1 MIGRRLLFLLFVFLS
16 TTAIAQNASVRAE
29 KYRMR
34 IGEQIEL
41 LLKAEANKGQK
52 IVWPAIADSI
62 GPFFNVISRDTI
74 DTLASAGNGLS
85 LEQKIQITSFDSG
98 MHSLPVFDFLFIN
111 SGSDTTSILSDVLS
125 IEVKTIPVDTTKAI
139 KDIRGLEDVPE
150 DFTDL
155 ILYSIL
161 AAVALVAIAIGIY
174 YYQKRKKPV
183 QIIVPKGPVTPPW
196 EIALATLDKIEREA
210 VWKSGN
216 DKLYHSSISEALRTY
231 VEAQLKLPALES
243 TTDETL
249 ALLQRSLKQQEAID
263 FIRQVLVLADLVKFA
278 KEKPLPVEHER
289 SLTLAK
295 QFVLLTKPQVSNDAE
310 KEVNNG

>member
-1 MIGRRLLFLLFVFLS
+1 MADKSDSPEEFREFRESLTQAEAEAEVAAVARIQQ
-16 TTAIAQNASVRAE
+16 AAQNGRW
-29 KYRMR
+29 
-34 IGEQIEL
+34 Q
-41 LLKAEANKGQK
+41 
-52 IVWPAIADSI
+52 
-62 GPFFNVISRDTI
+62 
-74 DTLASAGNGLS
+74 ASAWWLERKYGERWGRNDKIRQEISGPNGLPLVLS
-85 LEQKIQITSFDSG
+85 IEDAKKAVLAYLDEGDSK
-98 MHSLPVFDFLFIN
+98 DEFIN

-161 AAVALVAIAIGIY
+161 AAVTLVAIAIGIY

>member
-1 MIGRRLLFLLFVFLS
+1 MIGRRLLFLLFVLLS
-16 TTAIAQNASVRAE
+16 SAAVAQNASVLAE

-41 LLKAEANKGQK
+41 LLKAEANTGQK
-52 IVWPAIADSI
+52 VVWPAIADSI

-74 DTLASAGNGLS
+74 DTVDVPGKGFA
-85 LEQKIQITSFDSG
+85 LEQKINITSFDSG

-111 SGSDTTSILSDVLS
+111 PGSDTTSILSDVLS
-125 IEVKTIPVDTTKAI
+125 INVQTIPVDTTKAI
-139 KDIRGLEDVPE
+139 QDIRGLEDVPE

-161 AAVALVAIAIGIY
+161 AFVALAAIAIGIY
-174 YYQKRKKPV
+174 YYQKRKKPTPV
-183 QIIVPKGPVTPPW
+183 LIPKGPVTPPW
-196 EIALATLDKIEREA
+196 EIALASLDKIEREA

-231 VEAQLKLPALES
+231 VEAQLQLPALES

-249 ALLQRSLKQQEAID
+249 VLLQRSLKQQEAID

-278 KEKPLPVEHER
+278 KEKPLAVEHER
-289 SLTLAK
+289 SLTLAR
-295 QFVLLTKPQVSNDAE
+295 QFVLLTKPQISNESE